1 MRRVCVGVGVG
12 GCVLIMKEDNC
23 LSSILAYLCIPSMPG
38 LTGGM
43 AGDPEHLQGRANP
56 LHDPGSVIAQSALSH
71 RLATVT
77 SHSRIP

>member
-1 MRRVCVGVGVG
+1 
-12 GCVLIMKEDNC
+12 
-23 LSSILAYLCIPSMPG
+23 MPG

-43 AGDPEHLQGRANP
+43 AGDPEHLLGRANP
-56 LHDPGSVIAQSALSH
+56 LHDPGSVIARSALSH